1 MGRLCDFAAIQAA
14 AFVPPRQTLVQQQK
28 MTGAVTNSDLIT
40 ADQDNECNVVEEKK
54 TRGDDKGDYRRRNN

>member
-40 ADQDNECNVVEEKK
+40 ADGDNEFSKVEEKK
-54 TRGDDKGDYRRRNN
+54 SRGDDKGDYRRRNN